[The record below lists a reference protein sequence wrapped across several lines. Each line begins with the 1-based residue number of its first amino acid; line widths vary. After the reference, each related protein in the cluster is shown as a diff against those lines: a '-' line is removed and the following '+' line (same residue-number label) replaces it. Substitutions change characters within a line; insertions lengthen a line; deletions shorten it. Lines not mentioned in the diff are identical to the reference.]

1 MSTTLQLFITE
12 FALALSS
19 WSVIAW
25 NWIFP
30 WLKNKT
36 KNEAIMI
43 LLAPQM
49 MRFVGITLVIPGVI
63 GPDIPKNLVAQIAL
77 LDAIT
82 SFVSMLGI
90 LVLKSG
96 WKGALAFA
104 WLINIFGFADLLL
117 SVIQSSMADIS
128 SHLHAGWYVPT
139 IAVPITFTSHI
150 LSFIILLNKNW
161 NETYKA

>member
-63 GPDIPKNLVAQIAL
+63 GPDIPRNLVAQIAL

-96 WKGALAFA
+96 WKGALA
-104 WLINIFGFADLLL
+104 
-117 SVIQSSMADIS
+117 
-128 SHLHAGWYVPT
+128 
-139 IAVPITFTSHI
+139 
-150 LSFIILLNKNW
+150 
-161 NETYKA
+161 